1 DDVLAG
7 GVPADV
13 GQVDQ
18 AVDATVQA
26 DEDAEVGDRLD
37 LALDLVALLVQHGE
51 GLPRIAGDL
60 LHAERDAA
68 TLLVHVQHHDLDLVT
83 DLHDLGRVD
92 VLVGP
97 VHLGDV
103 HQALD
108 ARLDLDERTVIGDVG
123 DLAEH
128 AGVGRVAA
136 RDVVPRILAQL
147 LEAQADAV
155 ALAVVLEHA
164 DVELLADFHHLG
176 RMAHALP
183 GHVGDVQQAVDA
195 AQVHERAVVGEVLD
209 HALEHG
215 TLDQL
220 LEQRLALLGVLALDH
235 RAAGDDHVVALA
247 VELDELELQLL
258 AFQVHRV
265 ADRAHVHQRAGQERA
280 HVLDVDGEAALDL
293 AADAAGDGLVLLER
307 FLEFVPHH
315 RALGLLA
322 RQHGLAEAVLE
333 RVQRHLDGVAHAH
346 VDLAVLVAELF
357 DRDDALGLQAGI
369 DDDHVGTHVHDGTA
383 DDGARLELGDVG
395 LALFEQ
401 FGEGFGCCCSHIG
414 LGWRRGIAPPGWWIA
429 RVLPGACV
437 YWREV
442 ISRTLATTTSIGIPV
457 VSMRTASSAG
467 RSGATG
473 RLASRASRARISRS
487 RPSN

>member
-1 DDVLAG
+1 
-7 GVPADV
+7 ADV
-13 GQVDQ
+13 RQVHQ
-18 AVDATVQA
+18 AVDAAFQA

-37 LALDLVALLVQHGE
+37 LALDLVALLVDRGE
-51 GLPRIAGDL
+51 GLPRVGGDL
-60 LHAERDAA
+60 LDAQRDAA
-68 TLLVHVQHHDLDLVT
+68 ALLVHVQDHDLDLVA
-83 DLHDLGRVD
+83 DLDDLGRVD

-97 VHLGDV
+97 VHLGHV

-108 ARLDLDERTVIGDVG
+108 ARLDLDERAVGGDVR

-147 LEAQADAV
+147 LQAEADAV

-195 AQVHERAVVGEVLD
+195 AQVHERAVVGEVLH

-265 ADRAHVHQRAGQERA
+265 ADRAHVDQGTGQERTD
-280 HVLDVDGEAALDL
+280 VL
-293 AADAAGDGLVLLER
+293 
-307 FLEFVPHH
+307 
-315 RALGLLA
+315 
-322 RQHGLAEAVLE
+322 
-333 RVQRHLDGVAHAH
+333 
-346 VDLAVLVAELF
+346 
-357 DRDDALGLQAGI
+357 
-369 DDDHVGTHVHDGTA
+369 
-383 DDGARLELGDVG
+383 
-395 LALFEQ
+395 
-401 FGEGFGCCCSHIG
+401 
-414 LGWRRGIAPPGWWIA
+414 
-429 RVLPGACV
+429 
-437 YWREV
+437 
-442 ISRTLATTTSIGIPV
+442 
-457 VSMRTASSAG
+457 
-467 RSGATG
+467 
-473 RLASRASRARISRS
+473 
-487 RPSN
+487 